1 MALSVIIPVHNGGEG
16 LRLCLRAL
24 ETGVRPP
31 DEVIVVDDA
40 STDGSADL
48 AESLGARVIS
58 LPGGPWGPAR
68 ARNQGAAA
76 AQGEILLFLDAD
88 VVVHTDTLAQVERE
102 MAGNPEAAAL
112 FGSYD
117 ASPAASGFVSR
128 YKNLLH
134 HYVHQ
139 HGRREA
145 STFWAGCG
153 AVRQKV
159 FTALGGF
166 DERYRRPSVEDIEMG
181 LRLRRAGY
189 RIRLC
194 PDIQVNHLKAWT
206 LGGLLQTD
214 IRDRAIPW
222 TRLIVSNSH
231 LPDDLN
237 LDKRHRGSAL
247 AAWAAVVFFLGGCR
261 SPLWWL
267 GLIPVGAA
275 LWALNAD
282 LYRFFRRQG
291 GGSFAVGA
299 ATLHLLYLLY
309 SSLVFVVVAARVWL
323 GRKG

>member
-1 MALSVIIPVHNGGEG
+1 
-16 LRLCLRAL
+16 
-24 ETGVRPP
+24 
-31 DEVIVVDDA
+31 VDDA
-40 STDGSADL
+40 STDGSADI

-68 ARNQGAAA
+68 ARNHGAAA
-76 AQGEILLFLDAD
+76 AQGEMLLFLDAD
-88 VVVHTDTLAQVERE
+88 VVVHTDTLAHVERE
-102 MAGNPEAAAL
+102 MAANPEVAAL

-117 ASPAASGFVSR
+117 ASPVAMGFVSR

-159 FTALGGF
+159 FRALGGF

-194 PDIQVNHLKAWT
+194 PDIQVTHLKAWT

-222 TRLIVSNSH
+222 TRLIVSYSH

-237 LDKRHRGSAL
+237 LDKRSRGSAL
-247 AAWAAVVFFLGGCR
+247 AAWGVVVFFLGGCR

-267 GLIPVGAA
+267 GLIPAGAA

-291 GGSFAVGA
+291 GNFFAARA
-299 ATLHLLYLLY
+299 AALHLLYLLY
-309 SSLVFVVVAARVWL
+309 SSLVFVVVAAKAWL